1 MGESQQLVTQIPT
14 VNRDTFSKMVKESNV
29 ELREGTQTLMKH
41 FSDQKVPVLVLSA
54 GLGDMVVEILV
65 GLEAMQPNMHVV
77 SNFLKYDKE
86 GNILGMKNQLD
97 EIIHVYNKNDKSLNR
112 LGSSGDFV
120 ASVASRRNVILVGD
134 SLGDCNMADGVHDP
148 AAILK
153 IGFLNHSVDTDAG
166 KVRLEKYLDAFDIV
180 LVQDRLS
187 QPQRRH
193 GRWQGQAG
201 KVLGRFRH
209 CPRRRPDHECCQ
221 RHSSSYR
228 QTVSLVSATLCFQQ
242 THFGSDCE
250 TFETTY
256 FLSLLDTTTR
266 LIY

>member
-1 MGESQQLVTQIPT
+1 MKKFFFVYQIKSAVLNTSTFTRYKESQQLVTQIPT

-54 GLGDMVVEILV
+54 GLGVREYPRQLTTVNSCFKPVFQDMVVEILV

-112 LGSSGDFV
+112 LGSGGDFV

-180 LVQDRLS
+180 LVDDQTMNAVTAIA
-187 QPQRRH
+187 
-193 GRWQGQAG
+193 QAID
-201 KVLGRFRH
+201 K
-209 CPRRRPDHECCQ
+209 Q
-221 RHSSSYR
+221 
-228 QTVSLVSATLCFQQ
+228 SL
-242 THFGSDCE
+242 
-250 TFETTY
+250 
-256 FLSLLDTTTR
+256 
-266 LIY
+266 

>member
-1 MGESQQLVTQIPT
+1 
-14 VNRDTFSKMVKESNV
+14 
-29 ELREGTQTLMKH
+29 
-41 FSDQKVPVLVLSA
+41 
-54 GLGDMVVEILV
+54 MVVEILV

-180 LVQDRLS
+180 LVDDQTMNVVNAIA
-187 QPQRRH
+187 
-193 GRWQGQAG
+193 QAID
-201 KVLGRFRH
+201 K
-209 CPRRRPDHECCQ
+209 Q
-221 RHSSSYR
+221 
-228 QTVSLVSATLCFQQ
+228 SL
-242 THFGSDCE
+242 
-250 TFETTY
+250 
-256 FLSLLDTTTR
+256 
-266 LIY
+266 